1 MATVDTLLVR
11 IEADMS
17 QLKKQLNQSKR
28 QVDNSVGGQ
37 KKSFLALGTTIKG
50 VIGVVIAGAVAR
62 FSGQMVT
69 MASSVEEMQA
79 KSSVVFGQFVGSVRK
94 ELEAFGDAV
103 GRSTFELE
111 SMASQVQDTFVPL
124 GFARGDAAKLSMQ
137 LTKLAVDVASFN
149 NATDIDTM
157 RAFQSALVGNHE
169 TVRRFGIVITEAELQ
184 QELFRMGI
192 RKSKNEITAQE
203 KVQAR
208 LNLIIA
214 GTTDAQGDAERTS
227 DSFANTMK
235 ALKAEMQEFIVE
247 AITPLLPKLADMIR
261 GFKDSI
267 ISTKEFLREIGFLK
281 ELNEIIP
288 VVDKLNENQTKLA
301 ETQKKLAKETELLNA
316 IQEMTFLQKT
326 KEMVKAN
333 SEFGMSIMQGERVV
347 KERIAQ
353 LKLEIKTL
361 ENHKELIVM
370 DSDAIIM
377 NSKAKQENAELGEKE
392 RQQKEKENKLAKE
405 KAENDKKIK
414 KLQDDIKEQ
423 IKDLT
428 GENRL
433 LNAELNGQSELKR
446 KLLAIDIE
454 FKDLTEKD
462 LMILKQ
468 RIQENHKLTEA
479 LEDQKDAQE
488 LMKKT
493 EEERQAKFTESI
505 SNAQSIV
512 GTTRDFNKAQKDLN
526 LALQNGIITQEQ
538 YNQGMLKLKEEQFAL
553 TESGQMAIKA
563 VDGLSNGFAN
573 TLVTAME
580 TGKLSLKSVGAV
592 VKQVMAEMARDFLKA
607 QIRAMFL
614 KNAMSLIGMGPPPA
628 SSFTGG
634 GNLSGV
640 GTFAGGGKIQARR
653 PVMVGERG
661 PELFVPN
668 TGGVVKNNMDT
679 KGMMGSGKPVVV
691 NQNLNFSTGVS
702 QTVRAEVLNL
712 LPQIQ
717 SSTLEAMLDAKQRGG
732 TFATIMS

>member
-11 IEADMS
+11 IEVDMS

-37 KKSFLALGTTIKG
+37 RKSFLALGTTIKG

-94 ELEAFGDAV
+94 ELETFGDAV

-261 GFKDSI
+261 SFKDSI

-288 VVDKLNENQTKLA
+288 VVDKLNENQTKLT

-333 SEFGMSIMQGERVV
+333 SKFGMSIMQGERVV

-377 NSKAKQENAELGEKE
+377 NSKAKQKNAEQGEKE
-392 RQQKEKENKLAKE
+392 RQQKEKENKLAKQ

-414 KLQDDIKEQ
+414 KLQDDIKSQ
-423 IKDLT
+423 IKDLIID
-428 GENRL
+428 NRL

-446 KLLAIDIE
+446 KLLAVDIE

-462 LMILKQ
+462 LALLKEK
-468 RIQENHKLTEA
+468 IEENHKLTEA

-488 LMKKT
+488 LIKRT
-493 EEERQAKFTESI
+493 EEERQAKFKESI

-512 GTTRDFNKAQKDLN
+512 GTSRDFHKAQTDLN

-538 YNQGMLKLKEEQFAL
+538 YNQGMQKLKEEQFAL
-553 TESGQMAIKA
+553 TETGRMAINV
-563 VDGLSNGFAN
+563 VDGLSDGFAN

-580 TGKLSLKSVGAV
+580 TGKLSLKSVGSV

-607 QIRAMFL
+607 QIRAML
-614 KNAMSLIGMGPPPA
+614 LRTAMSAIGMGPPP
-628 SSFTGG
+628 SSAFVGG

-640 GTFAGGGKIQARR
+640 GTFAGGGKVQARR

-668 TGGVVKNNMDT
+668 TGGIVKNNMDT
-679 KGMMGSGKPVVV
+679 KGMMSSGKPIVI

-702 QTVRAEVLNL
+702 QTVRAEVMNML
-712 LPQIQ
+712 QKIQ
-717 SSTLEAMLDAKQRGG
+717 SSTLEAMVDAKQRGG
-732 TFATIMS
+732 AFATIMS

>member
-37 KKSFLALGTTIKG
+37 RKSFLALGTTIKG

-94 ELEAFGDAV
+94 ELETFGDAV

-261 GFKDSI
+261 SFKDSI

-326 KEMVKAN
+326 KEMIKAN

-377 NSKAKQENAELGEKE
+377 NSKAKQKNAEQGEKE
-392 RQQKEKENKLAKE
+392 RQQKEKENKLAKQ

-414 KLQDDIKEQ
+414 KLQDDIKSQ
-423 IKDLT
+423 VKDLIID
-428 GENRL
+428 NRL

-446 KLLAIDIE
+446 KLLAVDIE

-462 LMILKQ
+462 LALLKEK
-468 RIQENHKLTEA
+468 IEENHKLTEA
-479 LEDQKDAQE
+479 LEDQKDAQD
-488 LMKKT
+488 LLKRT
-493 EEERQAKFTESI
+493 EEERQAKFAESI
-505 SNAQSIV
+505 SNAQQLV
-512 GTTRDFNKAQKDLN
+512 GTTRDFEKAQTDLN
-526 LALQNGIITQEQ
+526 LALQNGIITQEE
-538 YNQGMLKLKEEQFAL
+538 YNQGMQKLKEEQFAL
-553 TESGQMAIKA
+553 TENGRRAITM
-563 VDGLSNGFAN
+563 VNGLRDGFAN

-580 TGKLSLKSVGAV
+580 TGKLSLKSVGSV

-607 QIRAMFL
+607 QIRAML
-614 KNAMSLIGMGPPPA
+614 LRTAMSAIGMGPPP
-628 SSFTGG
+628 SSAFVGG

-640 GTFAGGGKIQARR
+640 GTFAGGGKVQARR

-668 TGGVVKNNMDT
+668 TGGIVKNNMDT
-679 KGMMGSGKPVVV
+679 RGMMGNGKPVVI

-702 QTVRAEVLNL
+702 QTVRAEVMNM

-717 SSTLEAMLDAKQRGG
+717 SSTLEAMVDAKQRGG
-732 TFATIMS
+732 AFATIMS